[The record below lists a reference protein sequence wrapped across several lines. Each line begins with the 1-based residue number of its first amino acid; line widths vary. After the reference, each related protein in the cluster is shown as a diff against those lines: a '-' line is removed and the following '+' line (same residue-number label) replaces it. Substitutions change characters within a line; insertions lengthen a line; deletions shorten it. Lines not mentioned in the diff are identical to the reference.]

1 MNLPET
7 VKRYL
12 ANSGGRFKV
21 RRGEPVES
29 FDGCL
34 EAAGISPSQCVRA
47 ELLKSG
53 RAYLMA
59 VYRADREL
67 DLNALNSLFKRDFVR
82 ADEADVHALFSNCNP
97 AMLPPV
103 SEAYGIKAIV
113 DKRVDELESLYFSSG
128 EAGLFIHADKA
139 DFDKLMQDAWQ
150 GKGICREAGAEAEV
164 VEPLEGVREHIRT
177 RIRDVQELPA
187 MPGIATEIIRIR
199 NNPYAHASEL
209 ASVIEQDPSLAA
221 QLIRYATSP
230 LYAYQGKVESVE
242 QAIVR
247 VLGMD
252 FVQDIA
258 FGLSL
263 GRSFRNPK
271 EGPLGLNAFW
281 NHALHSAALVQSLCN
296 AIEFSRRPPASMGY
310 LAGLLH
316 NFGFL
321 LLGHLFPAQFE
332 RLNRTLAEYPERS
345 LEELE
350 LKALGVTH
358 GELGSWLMEAWEMP
372 REIIEAVG
380 EHHDPDHY
388 SDYSVY
394 ANLVLI
400 ANRLLSRHGIGEAES
415 SELPAELLARLGLSE
430 AAAERALEQVLSDAE
445 GLEFMARKM
454 AA

>member
-21 RRGEPVES
+21 RRGEPMAS
-29 FDGCL
+29 FEGCL
-34 EAAGISPSQCVRA
+34 EAAGISPALCARG

-59 VYRADREL
+59 VYRADSEL
-67 DLNALNSLFKRDFVR
+67 DLEALNRLFKRDFVR
-82 ADEADVHALFSNCNP
+82 ADEADVRAAFSNC
-97 AMLPPV
+97 AAQALPPI

-113 DKRVDELESLYFSSG
+113 DKSLDGLDSLYFASG
-128 EAGLFIHADKA
+128 EPGLFIHADKA

-150 GKGICREAGAEAEV
+150 GKGICREAGAPTEN
-164 VEPLEGVREHIRT
+164 VEPLEDMREHIRAKV
-177 RIRDVQELPA
+177 RDVQELPA

-209 ASVIEQDPSLAA
+209 AAVIEQDPSLSA

-281 NHALHSAALVQSLCN
+281 HHALHSATLVQSLCN

-321 LLGHLFPAQFE
+321 LLGHLFPSQFE
-332 RLNRTLAEYPERS
+332 RLNRTLEERPELS
-345 LEELE
+345 LAELE
-350 LKALGVTH
+350 LKAVGVTH
-358 GELGSWLMEAWEMP
+358 GELGRWLMEAWEMP

-380 EHHDPDHY
+380 MHHDPEHH
-388 SDYSVY
+388 SDYSIY

-415 SELPAELLARLGLSE
+415 SELPAELLERLGLSE